1 MKIAELFASIQGEG
15 ILAGVPSLFIRFS
28 GCNLRC
34 RWCDT
39 PYTSW
44 RPEGR
49 DMTLA
54 GIVKWSRE
62 HRHYRHAVVTGGEP
76 MIFPSIVPL
85 TQALKQDGL
94 HVTIETAA
102 TFYQPVTCDLMS
114 LSPKLS
120 NSTPDDPAWRQRH
133 EDLRRQP
140 DVLRKLT
147 SEYDYQLK
155 FVVQSPED
163 LPEILAIQALCG
175 APNEKVLLMP
185 EGIDGPTLEDRSHW
199 LVELCKQH
207 GYRFTPRLH
216 ILLYGHRR
224 GV

>member
-1 MKIAELFASIQGEG
+1 
-15 ILAGVPSLFIRFS
+15 

-44 RPEGR
+44 QSEGEERTPEGIMQWVSGYPR
-49 DMTLA
+49 F
-54 GIVKWSRE
+54 
-62 HRHYRHAVVTGGEP
+62 RHVVLTGGEP
-76 MIFPSIVPL
+76 LIFPEVVPL
-85 TQALKQDGL
+85 SKELKQAGF

-102 TFYQPVTCDLMS
+102 TVFQPAACDLMS
-114 LSPKLS
+114 LSPKLA
-120 NSTPDDPAWRQRH
+120 NSTPDDPVWRQRH
-133 EDLRRQP
+133 EERRLQP
-140 DVLRKLT
+140 DVLRRLT

-155 FVVQSPED
+155 FVVQSPDD
-163 LPEILAIQALCG
+163 LAEIQAIQALCG
-175 APNEKVLLMP
+175 APDEKILLMP
-185 EGIDGPTLEDRSHW
+185 EGIDKPTLEQRSTW

-216 ILLYGHRR
+216 ILLYGQRR

>member
-15 ILAGVPSLFIRFS
+15 MLAGVPSLFIRFS

-44 RPEGR
+44 RPEGQ
-49 DMTLA
+49 DMTLD
-54 GIVKWSRE
+54 GVMEWVRE
-62 HRHYRHAVVTGGEP
+62 YPQYRHAVVTGGEP
-76 MIFPSIVPL
+76 MIFPTLVPL
-85 TQALKQDGL
+85 TQELKQAGL
-94 HVTIETAA
+94 HITIETAA
-102 TFYQPVTCDLMS
+102 TVFQPAACDLMS

-133 EDLRRQP
+133 EDLRLQS
-140 DVLRKLT
+140 DVLRQLT
-147 SEYDYQLK
+147 SRYDYQLK

-175 APNEKVLLMP
+175 TPNEKILLMP
-185 EGIDGPTLEDRSHW
+185 EGIDGPTLEERSQW

-207 GYRFTPRLH
+207 GYRFAPRLH

>member
-1 MKIAELFASIQGEG
+1 MRIAELFASIQGEG
-15 ILAGVPSLFIRFS
+15 LLAGVPSLFIRFS

-44 RPEGR
+44 HSEGEER
-49 DMTLA
+49 TIDDIMEWVR
-54 GIVKWSRE
+54 G
-62 HRHYRHAVVTGGEP
+62 YPQFRHAVLTGGEP
-76 MIFPSIVPL
+76 MIFPEVVPL
-85 TQALKQDGL
+85 SKDLKQAGL

-102 TFYQPVTCDLMS
+102 TVFQPVACDLMS
-114 LSPKLS
+114 LSPKLA
-120 NSTPDDPAWRQRH
+120 NSTPDDPVWRQRH
-133 EDLRRQP
+133 EDRRLQPEVLRR
-140 DVLRKLT
+140 LT

-155 FVVQSPED
+155 FVVQSPGD
-163 LPEILAIQALCG
+163 LAEIQTIQALCG
-175 APNEKVLLMP
+175 APDEKILLMP
-185 EGIDGPTLEDRSHW
+185 EGIDGPTLEQRSAW

-216 ILLYGHRR
+216 ILLYGQRR